1 MFQDAISSL
10 SNIFRRKPCVIYRTD
25 FEQIT
30 RGELVAQIRTTP
42 GGKNLNPE
50 MTHLLALAM
59 FGDYL
64 LFPSKQERECITAY
78 VNPDAPR
85 SQNHSR

>member
-1 MFQDAISSL
+1 M
-10 SNIFRRKPCVIYRTD
+10 IYRTD

-30 RGELVAQIRTTP
+30 RGELVAQIRTTS
-42 GGKNLNPE
+42 GGKTLSPE

-64 LFPSKQERECITAY
+64 LFPSREERDCLTPY

-85 SQNHSR
+85 S